1 VKKQTTPDTGF
12 AMTKIINLQSYRTI
26 ALKKRIFGPWQKRF
40 GETYGL
46 KTRLS
51 DLSDK
56 ALYYLAQPGEPSSLS
71 YYELI
76 MGVLDFGT
84 ASNFHYL
91 SNENKMAVVD
101 IHLFLADQV
110 RFEMMWRLE
119 WVKAFEGRKFGL
131 IELVQNF
138 KNIKTKC
145 RENPPE
151 LAESNPDYHAYTK
164 LTHGDKEVFIRRML
178 QKALETFKERL

>member
-1 VKKQTTPDTGF
+1 
-12 AMTKIINLQSYRTI
+12 MTKIINLQLYRNV
-26 ALKKRIFGPWQKRF
+26 ALEKRIFGPWKRRF

-56 ALYYLAQPGEPSSLS
+56 VLYHLAQPGEPSSVA

-76 MGVLDFGT
+76 MGILDFGT
-84 ASNFHYL
+84 APKFHFL
-91 SNENKMAVVD
+91 NNENKMVVVD
-101 IHLFLADQV
+101 RHLFLADQV

-119 WVKAFEGRKFGL
+119 WIKAFEGKKFSL
-131 IELVQNF
+131 IELVKDF
-138 KNIKTKC
+138 EKIRAKY
-145 RENPPE
+145 REKPPE
-151 LAESNPDYHAYTK
+151 LEESNPDYHAYIQFTRE
-164 LTHGDKEVFIRRML
+164 DKEVFIRRML

>member
-1 VKKQTTPDTGF
+1 
-12 AMTKIINLQSYRTI
+12 ME
-26 ALKKRIFGPWQKRF
+26 KRIFGPWQKRF

-56 ALYYLAQPGEPSSLS
+56 VLYYLAQPGESSSLA

-76 MGVLDFGT
+76 MGVLDFGP
-84 ASNFHYL
+84 APNFPYL
-91 SNENKMAVVD
+91 SNEDKLAVVD

-119 WVKAFEGRKFGL
+119 WIKAFEGRKFGL
-131 IELVQNF
+131 MELVQNF
-138 KNIKTKC
+138 KRIKATC

-151 LAESNPDYHAYTK
+151 LAESNPGYHAYTK
-164 LTHGDKEVFIRRML
+164 LTYGDKEVFIRRML
-178 QKALETFKERL
+178 QKALEAFIERI

>member
-1 VKKQTTPDTGF
+1 
-12 AMTKIINLQSYRTI
+12 MTKIINLQLYRNI
-26 ALKKRIFGPWQKRF
+26 ALEKRIFGPWKRRF
-40 GETYGL
+40 GEIYGL

-56 ALYYLAQPGEPSSLS
+56 VLYHLAQPGEPSSVA

-76 MGVLDFGT
+76 MGVLDFET
-84 ASNFHYL
+84 APNFHYL
-91 SNENKMAVVD
+91 SNENKMKVVD

-110 RFEMMWRLE
+110 RFEVMWRLE
-119 WVKAFEGRKFGL
+119 WIKAFEGRKFSL

-138 KNIKTKC
+138 KHIKRKC

-151 LAESNPDYHAYTK
+151 LAESNPDYHAYTG
-164 LTHGDKEVFIRRML
+164 LTYGDKEVFIRRML
-178 QKALETFKERL
+178 QKALEAFTERI

>member
-1 VKKQTTPDTGF
+1 
-12 AMTKIINLQSYRTI
+12 MTKIINLQSYRNI
-26 ALKKRIFGPWQKRF
+26 ALEKRIFGPWKRRF
-40 GETYGL
+40 GEIYGL

-56 ALYYLAQPGEPSSLS
+56 VLYHLAQPGEPSSVA

-76 MGVLDFGT
+76 MGVLDFET
-84 ASNFHYL
+84 APNFHYL
-91 SNENKMAVVD
+91 SNENKMKVVD

-119 WVKAFEGRKFGL
+119 WIKAFEGRKFGL

-138 KNIKTKC
+138 KHITTKC

-151 LAESNPDYHAYTK
+151 LAESNPDYHTYTG

-178 QKALETFKERL
+178 QKALEAFTKRI

>member
-1 VKKQTTPDTGF
+1 
-12 AMTKIINLQSYRTI
+12 MTKIINLKSYRTI
-26 ALKKRIFGPWQKRF
+26 ALQKKIFGPWQKRF

-51 DLSDK
+51 DISNHV
-56 ALYYLAQPGEPSSLS
+56 LYYLAQPGETSSLA

-76 MGVLDFGT
+76 MGVLDFET
-84 ASNFHYL
+84 ASNFDYL

-110 RFEMMWRLE
+110 RFEMMWRLG
-119 WVKAFEGRKFGL
+119 WINAFEARKFAL
-131 IELVQNF
+131 IELVQHV
-138 KNIKTKC
+138 KKIKKKC

-151 LAESNPDYHAYTK
+151 LAEPNPDYHAYTQ
-164 LTHGDKEVFIRRML
+164 LTPGDKEVFIRRML
-178 QKALETFKERL
+178 QKALEAFTERI

>member
-1 VKKQTTPDTGF
+1 MKKQTTPDTRF
-12 AMTKIINLQSYRTI
+12 AMTKIINLQLYRAI
-26 ALKKRIFGPWQKRF
+26 ALEKRIFGPWQKRF

-56 ALYYLAQPGEPSSLS
+56 VLYHLAQPGEPSSVS

-84 ASNFHYL
+84 APDFHYL
-91 SNENKMAVVD
+91 SNEKKMLVVD
-101 IHLFLADQV
+101 SHLFLADQV
-110 RFEMMWRLE
+110 RFEMMWRLG
-119 WVKAFEGRKFGL
+119 WIKAFEGKKFGL
-131 IELVQNF
+131 IEMVQNF
-138 KNIKTKC
+138 ENIRTKC
-145 RENPPE
+145 REKPPE
-151 LAESNPDYHAYTK
+151 LDESNPDYHAYIR

-178 QKALETFKERL
+178 QKAIEAFKERV

>member
-1 VKKQTTPDTGF
+1 MTFDTGVS
-12 AMTKIINLQSYRTI
+12 MTKIINLQSYRSI
-26 ALKKRIFGPWQKRF
+26 VLEKRIFSPWKKRF

-46 KTRLS
+46 KTCLS
-51 DLSDK
+51 DLSNQV
-56 ALYYLAQPGEPSSLS
+56 LYYLAQPGEPGSLA

-76 MGVLDFGT
+76 MGILDFGM

-91 SNENKMAVVD
+91 SNENKMAVID

-110 RFEMMWRLE
+110 RFEMMWRLK
-119 WVKAFEGRKFGL
+119 WVKAFEARKFSL

-145 RENPPE
+145 RDNPPE
-151 LAESNPDYHAYTK
+151 LVESDPDYHAYTK
-164 LTHGDKEVFIRRML
+164 LTYGDKEVFIRRML
-178 QKALETFKERL
+178 QKALEAFTEKI

>member
-1 VKKQTTPDTGF
+1 
-12 AMTKIINLQSYRTI
+12 MTKIINLQSYRNI
-26 ALKKRIFGPWQKRF
+26 ALEKRIFGPWKRRF
-40 GETYGL
+40 GEIYGL

-56 ALYYLAQPGEPSSLS
+56 VLYHLAQPGEPSSVA

-76 MGVLDFGT
+76 MGVLDFET
-84 ASNFHYL
+84 APNFHYL
-91 SNENKMAVVD
+91 SNENKMKVVD

-119 WVKAFEGRKFGL
+119 WIKAFEGRKFGL

-138 KNIKTKC
+138 KHITTKC

-151 LAESNPDYHAYTK
+151 LAESNPDYHTYTG

-178 QKALETFKERL
+178 QKALDAFTERI

>member
-1 VKKQTTPDTGF
+1 
-12 AMTKIINLQSYRTI
+12 MTKIINLQLYRNI
-26 ALKKRIFGPWQKRF
+26 ALEKRIFAPWKRRF
-40 GETYGL
+40 GEIYGL

-56 ALYYLAQPGEPSSLS
+56 VLYHLAQPGEPSSVA

-76 MGVLDFGT
+76 MGVLDFER
-84 ASNFHYL
+84 APNFHYL
-91 SNENKMAVVD
+91 SNENKMKVVD

-119 WVKAFEGRKFGL
+119 WIKAFEARKFGL

-164 LTHGDKEVFIRRML
+164 LTYGDKEVFIRRML
-178 QKALETFKERL
+178 QKALEAFTERI

>member
-1 VKKQTTPDTGF
+1 
-12 AMTKIINLQSYRTI
+12 MTKIINLQSYRNI
-26 ALKKRIFGPWQKRF
+26 ALEKRIFGPWKKRF
-40 GETYGL
+40 GEIYGL

-56 ALYYLAQPGEPSSLS
+56 VLYHLAQPGEPSSVA

-76 MGVLDFGT
+76 MGVLDFET
-84 ASNFHYL
+84 APNFHYL
-91 SNENKMAVVD
+91 TNENKMKVVD

-119 WVKAFEGRKFGL
+119 WIKAFEGRKFGL

-138 KNIKTKC
+138 KHITTKC
-145 RENPPE
+145 RKNPPE
-151 LAESNPDYHAYTK
+151 LAESNPDYHTYTG

-178 QKALETFKERL
+178 QKALEAFTERI